1 MAGNKSVGTIE
12 DYIYINSYLLNGLD
26 RMIAAPQLDHLTGA
40 SSEEKFNYF
49 MNRDKDLNDFESDK
63 FKINFGT
70 MSDAFTIRAY
80 RRLNELVILWKMW
93 RDDADIQFSDLVN
106 YGNDI
111 HEYSTSYAEVSKYV
125 HAINCFLAIPNL
137 LLKNPV

>member
-1 MAGNKSVGTIE
+1 MQILIESQHHTGYYKGYSQLWLGNKSVGTIE

-80 RRLNELVILWKMW
+80 RRLNELVIFWKCGGTMQIYNFPIW
-93 RDDADIQFSDLVN
+93 
-106 YGNDI
+106 
-111 HEYSTSYAEVSKYV
+111 
-125 HAINCFLAIPNL
+125 
-137 LLKNPV
+137 